1 MLKHLKVTPDKTNQL
16 HPFYLIYVS
25 QDESILLPYTQAK
38 EILDLIRSFS
48 KGKSYPIK
56 EAYELFNQATNDG
69 KNMQSY
75 STLLNRAIESIL
87 DTKEQSAI
95 DSLFSK
101 GGTILEKEQ
110 IKGIEDFELIAFIVI
125 KAKNA

>member
-1 MLKHLKVTPDKTNQL
+1 
-16 HPFYLIYVS
+16 
-25 QDESILLPYTQAK
+25 
-38 EILDLIRSFS
+38 
-48 KGKSYPIK
+48 
-56 EAYELFNQATNDG
+56 
-69 KNMQSY
+69 
-75 STLLNRAIESIL
+75 L

-125 KAKNA
+125 KA